1 MNDLLLIHRY
11 VTSCIYLA
19 EGLLLALFESN
30 RKEEVLKLLETF
42 DISKVT
48 SDAVSKQIFKGLGKF
63 LLESYAE
70 RYLLMLKGSGKYAMD

>member
-1 MNDLLLIHRY
+1 MNVLLPIQ
-11 VTSCIYLA
+11 CCNYLA

-30 RKEEVLKLLETF
+30 RKEELLKLLETF

-48 SDAVSKQIFKGLGKF
+48 SDAVSNRIFKGLGKF

-70 RYLLMLKGSGKYAMD
+70 RYLLVLKGSGKYAMD